1 MRGESLNRVKSAHLI
16 SYSFRSEKMKQVLLN
31 VEDAVFEKFMGM
43 VELCR
48 GVEIVSTLNSIDVD
62 DNRDACMRYAIITL
76 RRNKVFRRHYD
87 YSWIMQAI
95 NDGVM
100 DDYEEFESP
109 QTFLNYLCEIGID
122 ELPDRSTISRACS
135 NVYDSYPNWQ
145 FMDVTKPSEILRRKN
160 VVKQFLSAFGEAK
173 RASCI
178 NNCTK

>member
-1 MRGESLNRVKSAHLI
+1 MLKLCNGVRIASVQES
-16 SYSFRSEKMKQVLLN
+16 M
-31 VEDAVFEKFMGM
+31 
-43 VELCR
+43 
-48 GVEIVSTLNSIDVD
+48 DVMD
-62 DNRDACMRYAIITL
+62 DRDACMRYAITAL

-109 QTFLNYLCEIGID
+109 QTFINYLGEIGID

>member
-1 MRGESLNRVKSAHLI
+1 
-16 SYSFRSEKMKQVLLN
+16 MKRIIIE
-31 VEDAVFEKFMGM
+31 VEDSAYEPVVGM
-43 VELCR
+43 LKLCN
-48 GVEIVSTLNSIDVD
+48 GVRIASVQESIDVMD
-62 DNRDACMRYAIITL
+62 DRDACMRYAITTL

-109 QTFLNYLCEIGID
+109 QTFINYLCEIGID

>member
-1 MRGESLNRVKSAHLI
+1 
-16 SYSFRSEKMKQVLLN
+16 MKRIIIE
-31 VEDAVFEKFMGM
+31 VEDSAYEPVVGM
-43 VELCR
+43 LKLCN
-48 GVEIVSTLNSIDVD
+48 GVWIASVLESMDVMD
-62 DNRDACMRYAIITL
+62 DRDACMRYAITAL

-109 QTFLNYLCEIGID
+109 QTFINYLCEIGID

-173 RASCI
+173 RAGCI
-178 NNCTK
+178 KNCTK

>member
-1 MRGESLNRVKSAHLI
+1 
-16 SYSFRSEKMKQVLLN
+16 MKRIIIE
-31 VEDAVFEKFMGM
+31 VEDSAYEPVVGM
-43 VELCR
+43 LELCN
-48 GVEIVSTLNSIDVD
+48 GVKIVSVQESIDVID
-62 DNRDACMRYAIITL
+62 DRDACMRYAITTL

-109 QTFLNYLCEIGID
+109 QTFINYLCEIGID

>member
-1 MRGESLNRVKSAHLI
+1 MHTLFLVRFAQK
-16 SYSFRSEKMKQVLLN
+16 KMKRIIIE
-31 VEDAVFEKFMGM
+31 VEDLAYEPVVGM
-43 VELCR
+43 LKLCN
-48 GVEIVSTLNSIDVD
+48 GVRIASVQESMDVMD
-62 DNRDACMRYAIITL
+62 DRDACMRYAITTL

-109 QTFLNYLCEIGID
+109 QTFINYLGEIGID

-135 NVYDSYPNWQ
+135 NVFDSYPNWQ
-145 FMDVTKPSEILRRKN
+145 FMDVKKPGEILRRKN

-173 RASCI
+173 RAGCI
-178 NNCTK
+178 KNCTK

>member
-1 MRGESLNRVKSAHLI
+1 VHTLFLARFAQK
-16 SYSFRSEKMKQVLLN
+16 KMKRIIIE
-31 VEDAVFEKFMGM
+31 VEDLAYEPVVGM
-43 VELCR
+43 LELCN
-48 GVEIVSTLNSIDVD
+48 GVRIASVQESMDVMD
-62 DNRDACMRYAIITL
+62 DRDACMRYAITTL

-109 QTFLNYLCEIGID
+109 QTFINYLCEIGID

-178 NNCTK
+178 KNCTK

>member
-1 MRGESLNRVKSAHLI
+1 MHTLFLARFAQK
-16 SYSFRSEKMKQVLLN
+16 KMKRIIIE
-31 VEDAVFEKFMGM
+31 VEDSACEPVVGM
-43 VELCR
+43 LKLCN
-48 GVEIVSTLNSIDVD
+48 GVRIASVQESMDVMD
-62 DNRDACMRYAIITL
+62 DRDACMRYAITTL

-109 QTFLNYLCEIGID
+109 QTFINYLCEIGID